1 MSRKGGEHTIRE
13 LEVVTLLTL
22 DNTKVT
28 NTHTL
33 CLCGHLLWS
42 GLRDRRQL

>member
-1 MSRKGGEHTIRE
+1 MHVSRKGGEHTIRE

-28 NTHTL
+28 IDTF
-33 CLCGHLLWS
+33 S
-42 GLRDRRQL
+42 SIVEI

>member
-28 NTHTL
+28 IIETFKFYTQP
-33 CLCGHLLWS
+33 S
-42 GLRDRRQL
+42 KTI